1 MTPLSWSM
9 PRFKTLIQS
18 YKGGLPW
25 GIIGHDI
32 LIEVPE
38 DVRRGLWCVG
48 YDTGQVDGGASV
60 HMEIR
65 GALDPHM
72 WH

>member
-38 DVRRGLWCVG
+38 DVRWGLRCVG

-60 HMEIR
+60 DVKVRRSMNAHMR
-65 GALDPHM
+65 N
-72 WH
+72 